1 MITEYITCLL
11 YAICAKPE
19 KKDDYTA
26 TNHTGVNGPT
36 GPITP
41 KAYGPFTPQV
51 NFILFASNIE
61 YSMPF
66 AAIVNLYP
74 SKVIL
79 KHLPS
84 VQYSIIFNAIGHIS

>member
-1 MITEYITCLL
+1 MITKYITCLL
-11 YAICAKPE
+11 YAICAKPD
-19 KKDDYTA
+19 KKDDYNT
-26 TNHTGVNGPT
+26 TKSYWGKWST

-51 NFILFASNIE
+51 NFMLFASNII

-66 AAIVNLYP
+66 TAIVTLYP

>member
-1 MITEYITCLL
+1 MQF
-11 YAICAKPE
+11 CAKPE
-19 KKDDYTA
+19 KKDDYTT

-41 KAYGPFTPQV
+41 KDLRSIYPTSKFYVICIKYNIFHALYS
-51 NFILFASNIE
+51 NF
-61 YSMPF
+61 
-66 AAIVNLYP
+66 NLYP

>member
-1 MITEYITCLL
+1 MITKYITCLL

-19 KKDDYTA
+19 KGDDYTT

-51 NFILFASNIE
+51 NFMLFASNII

-66 AAIVNLYP
+66 TAILNLYP

-84 VQYSIIFNAIGHIS
+84 VQYSIIFNAIGHMS